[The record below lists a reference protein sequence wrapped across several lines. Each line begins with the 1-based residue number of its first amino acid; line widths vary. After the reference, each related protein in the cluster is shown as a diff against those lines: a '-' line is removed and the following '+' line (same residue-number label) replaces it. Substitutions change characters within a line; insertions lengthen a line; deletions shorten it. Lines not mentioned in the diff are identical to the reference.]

1 MDTLMMIKQRV
12 ADMHLHSPRVN
23 AVAASEDSATEA
35 RVDEF
40 CHGLG
45 KQLGEECELTRR
57 IWLLSELRLP
67 QLRAIAASEAA
78 AADLVIV
85 SVHHGEDLPPELLSW
100 IDLWLPHK
108 RDQRSLLLAL
118 FDPISSGVSATLRAR
133 LEEVARK
140 AHMEFLAQSEDAP
153 APA

>member
-1 MDTLMMIKQRV
+1 MDTLMMAKQRV
-12 ADMHLHSPRVN
+12 ADMHLHSQRVN

-45 KQLGEECELTRR
+45 KQLGQGCELTRR

-78 AADLVIV
+78 SADLVIV
-85 SVHHGEDLPPELLSW
+85 SVHHGEDLPPELRSW

-108 RDQRSLLLAL
+108 RKQHSLLLAL
-118 FDPISSGVSATLRAR
+118 FDPISSGVSTTLRAR
-133 LEEVARK
+133 LEEVAHK
-140 AHMEFLAQSEDAP
+140 AHMEFLVQSEDAP
-153 APA
+153 SPA